1 MALEAPICEDRPYI
15 TIEVDDILYAS
26 NSSGREQNV
35 GRKEIRE
42 AH

>member
-15 TIEVDDILYAS
+15 TIEVDDILSAS
-26 NSSGREQNV
+26 NSSGREQNG